1 MHNSFFLL
9 LVTTLVTAPVPL
21 ITLPL
26 VGYYGS
32 NQDRLE
38 FLSVLFSL
46 SFFAY
51 VKLLVCVLI
60 VVLPIF
66 VMRIANIC
74 I

>member
-1 MHNSFFLL
+1 MQNSFFLL
-9 LVTTLVTAPVPL
+9 LVTSLVTAPVPL

-38 FLSVLFSL
+38 FLSLLFFI

-51 VKLLVCVLI
+51 VKLLVCVLT

-66 VMRIANIC
+66 VMRITNIC
-74 I
+74 V

>member
-1 MHNSFFLL
+1 MQNSFFLL
-9 LVTTLVTAPVPL
+9 LVTSLVTAPVPL

-38 FLSVLFSL
+38 FLSLLFSI

-51 VKLLVCVLI
+51 VKLLVCVLT

-66 VMRIANIC
+66 VMRITNIC
-74 I
+74 V